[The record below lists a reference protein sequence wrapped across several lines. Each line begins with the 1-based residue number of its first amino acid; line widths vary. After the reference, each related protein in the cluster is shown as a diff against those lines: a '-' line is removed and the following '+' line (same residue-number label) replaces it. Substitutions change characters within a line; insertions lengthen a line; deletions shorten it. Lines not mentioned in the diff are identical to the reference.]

1 MRFLK
6 ALLLVAIFTCGLLF
20 FIQNSKALETPI
32 TLTFSLY
39 YGDLTWTGKPLPY
52 FVIVLAAFVV
62 GALLA
67 ALYLFID
74 RIRLG
79 CAALKYKNDARG
91 KERELVRLRESLE
104 KGNKTIEVQGSEPK
118 KELPQA
124 AQKPA

>member
-20 FIQNSKALETPI
+20 FIQNSKALEAPI
-32 TLTFSLY
+32 TLSFSLY

-62 GALLA
+62 GALLSA
-67 ALYLFID
+67 VYLLIE
-74 RIRLG
+74 RVRLG
-79 CAALKYKNDARG
+79 CSVLRYKNDLRG
-91 KERELVRLRESLE
+91 KEKELVRLRETLE
-104 KGNKTIEVQGSEPK
+104 KNSKTIEVQSCDPK

-124 AQKPA
+124 EPKPA

>member
-39 YGDLTWTGKPLPY
+39 YGDFTWTGKPLPY

-62 GALLA
+62 GALLS
-67 ALYLFID
+67 ALYLLIE
-74 RIRLG
+74 RVRLG
-79 CAALKYKNDARG
+79 CAVLKYKNDLRG
-91 KERELVRLRESLE
+91 KEKELVRLRQTLD
-104 KGNKTIEVQGSEPK
+104 KGSKTIEVQSSESK
-118 KELPQA
+118 KELPPA
-124 AQKPA
+124 APKPA